1 MKSEL
6 IGYIFSIA
14 ALVLSAVG
22 SVLTKKLT
30 AYFEKNVIA
39 LYLGM
44 AIGVVGWLQVGFPSC
59 VIGGRNQSGP
69 LNHELTMLATRPVL

>member
-30 AYFEKNVIA
+30 AYLEKNVIA

-44 AIGVVGWLQVGFPSC
+44 AIGVVGWLQVGF
-59 VIGGRNQSGP
+59 QSRWQESNPGP